1 MGYQS
6 VWVRMSLID
15 EDNRRGTPPAGQG
28 GRRMLPY
35 NGYESFSLLMSN
47 NVNDWCCLVEIDA
60 IANRASKELV
70 GNEKA

>member
-1 MGYQS
+1 
-6 VWVRMSLID
+6 
-15 EDNRRGTPPAGQG
+15 
-28 GRRMLPY
+28 
-35 NGYESFSLLMSN
+35 MSN